1 MAITLERSREQMLNG
16 LLSLPAVV
24 GEVFRSL
31 DTTPFLHAVVINT
44 RFIRIRISLAG
55 KSSFPVQVLPSQNR
69 HGHDY
74 EQNGYLGVLYRP
86 SWL

>member
-1 MAITLERSREQMLNG
+1 MIVLEGEISRQIIG
-16 LLSLPAVV
+16 LSRYI
-24 GEVFRSL
+24 GERTAPT
-31 DTTPFLHAVVINT
+31 TTPFLHAVVINT

-55 KSSFPVQVLPSQNR
+55 KSSFPVQVLPSENR
-69 HGHDY
+69 HRHDY